1 MIRSMWYQK
10 CCFRTFLI
18 QKTKKLNIFFLSLTF
33 FNFINRHTHVTLKI
47 YHLKSVIMQ
56 FSNEWW
62 KSFYVFCSDQNDEMG
77 KNLTRQF
84 RIYIFFVFRILF
96 LGVIKC
102 DKLDW
107 WLSYKSMSIIQV
119 VIGWWLFFNVHLVPI
134 HVISE

>member
-1 MIRSMWYQK
+1 MYYHIFYDQINVVPKMLFSY
-10 CCFRTFLI
+10 FFD
-18 QKTKKLNIFFLSLTF
+18 TKNKKVKYFFPKFNF

-107 WLSYKSMSIIQV
+107 WLSYKSMTIVQD
-119 VIGWWLFFNVHLVPI
+119 VIGWWLFF
-134 HVISE
+134 